1 MQLYSHIP
9 SHTHAYSLTLIPHS
23 LSHTNAPIHSL
34 LLPYSSAPSLTFT
47 HSLTLPPTHTHTHSP
62 SHTHTLTLPHPPP
75 PPPPPH
81 THSLSL
87 PHSLTHTHSLSLPHS
102 LTLPPYPSP
111 YPTDVKVWDVLTEL
125 VEVCTAPCPTNPFDV
140 DLDYFH
146 SLPLPERALASAA
159 VISFLQKIV
168 SSGPHPYDRRG
179 KHPFVLCV
187 RRTTCVYRSARNF
200 CEDKIYGIFVI

>member
-1 MQLYSHIP
+1 MLTHSLSFPTPSLTQMHLFTHSCSLIPPLPLSH
-9 SHTHAYSLTLIPHS
+9 SHTHS
-23 LSHTNAPIHSL
+23 LSLPHTH
-34 LLPYSSAPSLTFT
+34 T
-47 HSLTLPPTHTHTHSP
+47 LTLPPTHTHSL
-62 SHTHTLTLPHPPP
+62 SLTPPP